1 MFSLWYSQFLL
12 LLLAYTGFLAK
23 SSAELFVTNGSRLL
37 QVQDKNIFILAGQ
50 SNMVGEGG
58 VVFANN
64 FWDGIIPT
72 ECKPNPSIIRFSSQR
87 KWVKA
92 QEPLHADID
101 VNKLCGVGPGMAFAN
116 TLRQKD
122 SRNIGTIGLVPCAIG
137 GTRIS
142 QWARGTQL
150 YNMFITRSQKSLT
163 EGGRI
168 RAVLWYQGESDTVS
182 RKDADSYGHNLKNF
196 VLNFRQDLHLPML
209 PFVQVALATAEG
221 SYKAIVRKA
230 QLELDLPNV
239 WTVHANGL
247 PPGPD
252 GIHLSTKAQVRVGQ
266 MLAEAYLTRTA
277 HQSSPISSSASKL
290 SR

>member
-1 MFSLWYSQFLL
+1 MFSLWYSLL
-12 LLLAYTGFLAK
+12 LLLVYTGFLAK

-37 QVQDKNIFILAGQ
+37 QE

-72 ECKPNPSIIRFSSQR
+72 ECKPNPSIIRLNSQR

-92 QEPLHADID
+92 QEPLHADFD
-101 VNKLCGVGPGMAFAN
+101 ANKLCGVGPGMAFAN

-122 SRNIGTIGLVPCAIG
+122 SRNIGIIGLVPCAIG

-168 RAVLWYQGESDTVS
+168 RPVLWYHGESDTVS

-196 VLNFRQDLHLPML
+196 VLNFQARSSSSHA
-209 PFVQVALATAEG
+209 PFDSGITIQVALATAEEP
-221 SYKAIVRKA
+221 YKAIVRKA
-230 QLELDLPNV
+230 QLEMDLPNV
-239 WTVHANGL
+239 WTVDANGL
-247 PPGPD
+247 PAGPD

-277 HQSSPISSSASKL
+277 HQNRPISNSASKRNL
-290 SR
+290 

>member
-1 MFSLWYSQFLL
+1 MFSLGYSLPL
-12 LLLAYTGFLAK
+12 LLLALIAK
-23 SSAELFVTNGSRLL
+23 SSAESLSVADGLKSS
-37 QVQDKNIFILAGQ
+37 QDKNIFILAGQ

-72 ECKPNPSIIRFSSQR
+72 ECKPNPSIIRLNSQR
-87 KWVKA
+87 QWVKA

-122 SRNIGTIGLVPCAIG
+122 RNIGVIGLVPCAIG

-182 RKDADSYGHNLKNF
+182 KKDADSYGHNLKQF
-196 VLNFRQDLHLPML
+196 ILNFRQDLHLPTL
-209 PFVQVALATAEG
+209 PFIQVALTTAEG
-221 SYKAIVRKA
+221 PYKGIVRKA
-230 QLELDLPNV
+230 QMEMDLPNV
-239 WTVHANGL
+239 WTVDANGL
-247 PPGPD
+247 PAGPD

-266 MLAEAYLTRTA
+266 MLAEAYFTRTA
-277 HQSSPISSSASKL
+277 HHNLPVSSNASKQN
-290 SR
+290 R